1 VAFSTKYLNDDEHVI
16 LDLHPHWWTFV
27 KPSLAIVISFIAWI
41 KSHGIAEA
49 TAGSARK
56 LIETS
61 ALWLTLAALLFTVLW
76 LAKVA
81 LKWSRTHF
89 VLTSQRVIFRSG
101 VIARVGIE
109 IPLYRVNNIN
119 FHQSIFER
127 MIGAGDLLIESGGE
141 DGMQVFDNVRDPEQV
156 QSFIQRAMHN
166 AS

>member
-1 VAFSTKYLNDDEHVI
+1 MAFSTKYLNDDEHVI

-27 KPSLAIVISFIAWI
+27 EPSISLVVLLIGWLKSYEISEEQSSKAMRLLETVSVRAVQAAVIIAAI
-41 KSHGIAEA
+41 
-49 TAGSARK
+49 R
-56 LIETS
+56 
-61 ALWLTLAALLFTVLW
+61 LLSR
-76 LAKVA
+76 A
-81 LKWSRTHF
+81 LKWRRTHF

-101 VIARVGIE
+101 VIARTGVE

-141 DGMQVFDNVRDPEQV
+141 DGLSVFDNIRDPEQV
-156 QSFIQRAMHN
+156 QSFIQRAVHN

>member
-1 VAFSTKYLNDDEHVI
+1 MAFSTKYLNDDEHVI

-27 KPSLAIVISFIAWI
+27 EPSISLVVLLIGWLKSYEISDEQSSKAMRLLETVSVRAVQAAVIIAAI
-41 KSHGIAEA
+41 
-49 TAGSARK
+49 R
-56 LIETS
+56 
-61 ALWLTLAALLFTVLW
+61 LLSR
-76 LAKVA
+76 A
-81 LKWSRTHF
+81 LKWRRTHF

-101 VIARVGIE
+101 VIARTGVE

-141 DGMQVFDNVRDPEQV
+141 DGLSVFDNIRDPEQV
-156 QSFIQRAMHN
+156 QSFIQRAVHN

>member
-1 VAFSTKYLNDDEHVI
+1 MAFSTKYLNDDEHVI

-27 KPSLAIVISFIAWI
+27 KPSLAIVVSFVAWI
-41 KSHGIAEA
+41 KIHDIAEA
-49 TAGSARK
+49 MAGSARK

>member
-1 VAFSTKYLNDDEHVI
+1 MAFSTKYLNDDEHVI

-27 KPSLAIVISFIAWI
+27 EPSISLVVLLIGWLKSYEISDEQSSKAIRLLETVCVRAVQAAVIIAAI
-41 KSHGIAEA
+41 
-49 TAGSARK
+49 R
-56 LIETS
+56 
-61 ALWLTLAALLFTVLW
+61 LLSR
-76 LAKVA
+76 A
-81 LKWSRTHF
+81 LKWRRTHF

-101 VIARVGIE
+101 VIARTGVE

-141 DGMQVFDNVRDPEQV
+141 DGLSVFDNIRDPEQV
-156 QSFIQRAMHN
+156 QSFIQRAVHN

>member
-1 VAFSTKYLNDDEHVI
+1 MAFSTKYLNDDEHVI

-27 KPSLAIVISFIAWI
+27 EPSTSILILFIAWL
-41 KSHGIAEA
+41 KSYDISDAQSS
-49 TAGSARK
+49 SAMR
-56 LIETS
+56 LLETVCLR
-61 ALWLTLAALLFTVLW
+61 AVQAAVVVAIIRLLLR
-76 LAKVA
+76 A

-89 VLTSQRVIFRSG
+89 VLTSQRVIFRTG

-141 DGMQVFDNVRDPEQV
+141 EGMQVFDNVRDPEQV

>member
-1 VAFSTKYLNDDEHVI
+1 MAFSTKYLNADEHVI

-27 KPSLAIVISFIAWI
+27 APSISLVVLLIGWLKCYDISDEQSSKAMGLLETVSVRAVQAAVIIAVI
-41 KSHGIAEA
+41 
-49 TAGSARK
+49 R
-56 LIETS
+56 
-61 ALWLTLAALLFTVLW
+61 LLSR
-76 LAKVA
+76 A
-81 LKWSRTHF
+81 LKWRRTHF

-101 VIARVGIE
+101 VIARTGVE

-141 DGMQVFDNVRDPEQV
+141 DGMQIFDNVRDPEQV
-156 QSFIQRAMHN
+156 QSFIQRAVHN

>member
-1 VAFSTKYLNDDEHVI
+1 MAFSTKYLNDDEHVI

-27 KPSLAIVISFIAWI
+27 LPSISLVTLLIAWL
-41 KSHGIAEA
+41 KSYDISDAQSSSAMRLLETVCVRAVQIAV
-49 TAGSARK
+49 
-56 LIETS
+56 II
-61 ALWLTLAALLFTVLW
+61 ALVRLLSRG
-76 LAKVA
+76 

-89 VLTSQRVIFRSG
+89 VLTNHRVIFRSG
-101 VIARVGIE
+101 VIARTGVE

-127 MIGAGDLLIESGGE
+127 MIGAGDLLVESGGE
-141 DGMQVFDNVRDPEQV
+141 DGMEVFDNIRDPEQV

>member
-1 VAFSTKYLNDDEHVI
+1 MAFSTKYLNDDEHVI

-27 KPSLAIVISFIAWI
+27 KPSLAIVVSFVAWI
-41 KSHGIAEA
+41 KSHGIAGA
-49 TAGSARK
+49 SAGSARK

-61 ALWLTLAALLFTVLW
+61 ALWLSLAALLLTVLW

-81 LKWSRTHF
+81 LAWSRTHF
-89 VLTSQRVIFRSG
+89 VLTNQRVIFRSG
-101 VIARVGIE
+101 VIARTGIE

-141 DGMQVFDNVRDPEQV
+141 DGLQVFDNVRDPEQV

>member
-1 VAFSTKYLNDDEHVI
+1 
-16 LDLHPHWWTFV
+16 
-27 KPSLAIVISFIAWI
+27 
-41 KSHGIAEA
+41 
-49 TAGSARK
+49 
-56 LIETS
+56 
-61 ALWLTLAALLFTVLW
+61 
-76 LAKVA
+76 
-81 LKWSRTHF
+81 
-89 VLTSQRVIFRSG
+89 VLTSQRVIFRTG

-141 DGMQVFDNVRDPEQV
+141 EGMQVFDNVRDPEQV

>member
-1 VAFSTKYLNDDEHVI
+1 MAFSTKYLNDDEHVI

-27 KPSLAIVISFIAWI
+27 KPSLAIVVSFVAWI
-41 KSHGIAEA
+41 KSHDIAEA

-56 LIETS
+56 
-61 ALWLTLAALLFTVLW
+61 WLTLAALLFTVLG